1 VTLGIK
7 TKGGVRGKEGG
18 GPSAG
23 AALSQDLPWDFFA
36 EIFNIFG
43 IADIFVIR
51 AL

>member
-7 TKGGVRGKEGG
+7 TKGGG
-18 GPSAG
+18 
-23 AALSQDLPWDFFA
+23 LSGRLLFPRTFPWDFFA

>member
-1 VTLGIK
+1 
-7 TKGGVRGKEGG
+7 VRGKEGG

-23 AALSQDLPWDFFA
+23 AALPQGPSPGISFA